1 MQRVLQS
8 AWQAPRWR
16 VCLPPTITATS
27 STRVN
32 VRSCLSPAFLPHRL
46 FGWSRPPPNLG
57 TSKQILPVS
66 SAFRPVVTA
75 GPSDH
80 MHTNRLAKEESP
92 YLLQHQHNPVR
103 VILNVFRC
111 HVTCV
116 NYGREPC
123 AQYECCAL
131 CYSCPTPRWTGTL
144 GRQRPLTKPFKRTS
158 QFFYQ

>member
-16 VCLPPTITATS
+16 GCLPPTITAAS
-27 STRVN
+27 STRVD
-32 VRSCLSPAFLPHRL
+32 VRSCWSPAFLPHHFL
-46 FGWSRPPPNLG
+46 GWSRRPSTLYTP
-57 TSKQILPVS
+57 KKILPVS
-66 SAFRPVVTA
+66 SAFRPMVTA

-103 VILNVFRC
+103 VKMNVFQY
-111 HVTCV
+111 HVTCA
-116 NYGREPC
+116 NHGRKPR

-131 CYSCPTPRWTGTL
+131 LNSCPIPRWTGTL